1 MTTFTVDP
9 ATLQELSG
17 KLTTIHSNMSN
28 MKAVASGYE
37 GLLGGSDLEGEVG
50 HFCSTWGYGIGK
62 LHDHMGQV
70 VQRLDCATRTYSTS
84 ETEIAQ
90 AASGGTQ
97 GGGGR

>member
-9 ATLQELSG
+9 ATLQELSS
-17 KLTTIHSNMSN
+17 KLTTIHSNMSS

-70 VQRLDCATRTYSTS
+70 VQRLDFAYHTYGRS
-84 ETEIAQ
+84 EAAIVQ
-90 AASGGTQ
+90 AAQGGTQ
-97 GGGGR
+97 GGGK